1 VKVVLAYIL
10 FVFFVAIW
18 AANRQRPSRAWVLIL
33 VALST
38 SVLFL
43 SPRVL

>member
-18 AANRQRPSRAWVLIL
+18 AANRQRPSRAWVLI
-33 VALST
+33 
-38 SVLFL
+38 
-43 SPRVL
+43 RVL